1 MEELQ
6 AEEEK
11 LLNTFYERYKAHG
24 AVLFDFSQYKIFS
37 PSRDKDIAILNQVLQ
52 SLYLQGYIQKNLY
65 TKTGQMS
72 NMYVM
77 LAEKAVRVFTKR
89 MREEEA
95 QKEEKEEKDLPKE

>member
-52 SLYLQGYIQKNLY
+52 S
-65 TKTGQMS
+65 
-72 NMYVM
+72 
-77 LAEKAVRVFTKR
+77 
-89 MREEEA
+89 
-95 QKEEKEEKDLPKE
+95 